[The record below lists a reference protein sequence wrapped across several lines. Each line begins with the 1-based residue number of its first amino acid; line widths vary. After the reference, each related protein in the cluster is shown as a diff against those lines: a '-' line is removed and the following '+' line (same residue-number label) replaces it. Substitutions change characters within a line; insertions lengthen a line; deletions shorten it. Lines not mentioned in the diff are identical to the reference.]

1 MLGRFLRRGA
11 RPAPIAGPPALG
23 LPGVR
28 LLVAIAHH
36 HAPERLPFLLEV
48 ARALG
53 DFAVDRLDV
62 VVITNLEDAGAREAI
77 RRLLRPVLAVPGD
90 VEVIPAGRLEHPFHL
105 PWSHKPLISERFLA
119 GQAWTHFIYLEDDI
133 RFGFAA
139 FRHFLAARPLL
150 APHGLVPGFFRVEFS
165 AAKGALHALDQ
176 TAPFDAAAR
185 PGIDA
190 GGLRFVA
197 APNPYCAMYVL
208 DRDLAEE
215 HVADPAFDREASRQI
230 STWEVRERAAMG
242 LCWSRVPNGF
252 SARQVIAVDPVE
264 RIVMP
269 GCLVGHLAGNYAD
282 DPARPFGKVPLAAV
296 LDPRAWPDPGK
307 AADVR

>member
-1 MLGRFLRRGA
+1 MIGRFLRRGA
-11 RPAPIAGPPALG
+11 QPAPVADPPALG
-23 LPGVR
+23 LPSVR
-28 LLVAIAHH
+28 VLVAIAHH
-36 HAPERLPFLLEV
+36 HVPERLPFLLEV

-53 DFAVDRLDV
+53 DFAVERLDV

-77 RRLLRPVLAVPGD
+77 RRLVRPVLAVPGD

-105 PWSHKPLISERFLA
+105 PWCHKPLISERFLA
-119 GQAWTHFIYLEDDI
+119 GQAWTHFVYLEDDI

-165 AAKGALHALDQ
+165 ATKGALHALDQ
-176 TAPFDAAAR
+176 TAPFDAAAL
-185 PGIDA
+185 PGIKA

-230 STWEVRERAAMG
+230 SPWEVRERAAMG
-242 LCWSRVPNGF
+242 LCWSRVPLGF

-264 RIVMP
+264 WTVAP
-269 GCLVGHLAGNYAD
+269 ACLVAHLAGNYAD
-282 DPARPFGKVPLAAV
+282 DPAWHFGKVPLAAV
-296 LDPRAWPDPGK
+296 LDPRAWPSPGETS
-307 AADVR
+307 DVR

>member
-1 MLGRFLRRGA
+1 MIGRFLRRGA
-11 RPAPIAGPPALG
+11 RPAPIAEPPALG

-62 VVITNLEDAGAREAI
+62 VVITNLEDAGARAAI
-77 RRLLRPVLAVPGD
+77 RCLVRPALAVPGD
-90 VEVIPAGRLEHPFHL
+90 VEVMPAGRLAHPFHL
-105 PWSHKPLISERFLA
+105 PWSHKPLIRERFLPSR
-119 GQAWTHFIYLEDDI
+119 AWTHFVYLEDDI

-165 AAKGALHALDQ
+165 ATNRALQALDQ
-176 TAPFDAAAR
+176 TAPFDAATL
-185 PGIDA
+185 PGIKA
-190 GGLRFVA
+190 GGLRFVP

-215 HVADPAFDREASRQI
+215 HVADPAFDREASRQV
-230 STWEVRERAAMG
+230 SPWDVRERAAMG
-242 LCWSRVPNGF
+242 LCWSRIPRGF
-252 SARQVIAVDPVE
+252 PARQVIAVDPVRRE
-264 RIVMP
+264 VAP
-269 GCLVGHLAGNYAD
+269 GCLVAHLAGNYAD
-282 DPARPFGKVPLAAV
+282 DPASHFGKVPLSTV
-296 LDPRAWPDPGK
+296 LDPRAWPGPGG